1 MLSLTLFTIAWTLL
15 LFFGT
20 IYSTVGEIGEPD
32 FGPWFEGF
40 VVIAAF
46 HILYALTSGKNK
58 GDGS

>member
-15 LFFGT
+15 LFFVT
-20 IYSTVGEIGEPD
+20 IYAVGEPD

-40 VVIAAF
+40 VVITAF

>member
-1 MLSLTLFTIAWTLL
+1 MLSLTLFTIAWTPL
-15 LFFGT
+15 LFFVT
-20 IYSTVGEIGEPD
+20 IYAVGEPD